1 MELQNKH
8 VGDLDTETMA
18 EVFYSFLCEEYGEST
33 TKGVLQ
39 YLEIEKE
46 DLHREDLQKQ
56 ITRILL
62 DGNGPV

>member
-1 MELQNKH
+1 
-8 VGDLDTETMA
+8 MA

-56 ITRILL
+56 IIRILP
-62 DGNGPV
+62 DGNGSV

>member
-56 ITRILL
+56 IIRILP
-62 DGNGPV
+62 DGNGSV